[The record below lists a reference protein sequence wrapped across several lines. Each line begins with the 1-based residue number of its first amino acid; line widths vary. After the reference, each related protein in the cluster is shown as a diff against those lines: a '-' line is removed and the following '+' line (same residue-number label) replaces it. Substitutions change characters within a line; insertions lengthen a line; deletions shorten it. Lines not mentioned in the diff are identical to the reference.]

1 LDHNDITAA
10 GASSLGDALR
20 FNTSLEVLDVKYNR
34 IGDHGATSLCTS
46 ILAHPSIT
54 SLNLT
59 HNDILCASPSA
70 RSAVRNLLRFNKS
83 LAEFCITENFMRVD
97 TREIV
102 GYLVSAVLGARVTA
116 LGCVEWDAD
125 GIDTPVQRLV
135 LEKLQANVNRVRGAP
150 RSTTS
155 ETPSAKS
162 TLNGANTKP
171 TDSLDMGYSGYV
183 EISMREINN
192 SLQGVSMSE
201 ITTLYLDHNTLFQI
215 GQPVLQKL
223 VSLRS
228 LHLSHNRFEAMPPSI
243 KLLSNLTVLD
253 LSHNRLTR
261 FPKEVLSLVR
271 LQELDLSFNCIYS
284 IGRDSMKTFNRLAS
298 LWRLSLHR
306 NFLSQVPQTLMA
318 LPNITYP
325 SMSMIFFV
333 FSTYRKI
340 KKNHFFM

>member
-1 LDHNDITAA
+1 MTTA
-10 GASSLGDALR
+10 GASSLADSLR
-20 FNTSLEVLDVKYNR
+20 FNTSIEELDVKYNR
-34 IGDHGATSLCTS
+34 IGDQGAASICTS
-46 ILAHPSIT
+46 VLAHPSIT
-54 SLNLT
+54 SLNLS
-59 HNDILCASPSA
+59 HNDILCTSLSA

-83 LAEFCITENFMRVD
+83 LVEFCITENFMKVD

-116 LGCVEWDAD
+116 LGRVEWDTE
-125 GIDTPVQRLV
+125 GIDIPVQQLV
-135 LEKLQANVNRVRGAP
+135 LEKLQTNVNRVRGVP
-150 RSTTS
+150 RTT
-155 ETPSAKS
+155 ETQ
-162 TLNGANTKP
+162 NTKNTANGTNSRP

-192 SLQGVSMSE
+192 SLQGANMSD

-228 LHLSHNRFEAMPPSI
+228 LHLSHNRFETMPPSI

-253 LSHNRLTR
+253 LSHNRLSR
-261 FPKEVLSLVR
+261 FPKEVISLVR

-284 IGRDSMKTFNRLAS
+284 IGRDTIKNVGRLTS
-298 LWRLSLHR
+298 LWRISLHR
-306 NFLSQVPQTLMA
+306 NFLSQVPQILMT

-325 SMSMIFFV
+325 I
-333 FSTYRKI
+333 I
-340 KKNHFFM
+340 